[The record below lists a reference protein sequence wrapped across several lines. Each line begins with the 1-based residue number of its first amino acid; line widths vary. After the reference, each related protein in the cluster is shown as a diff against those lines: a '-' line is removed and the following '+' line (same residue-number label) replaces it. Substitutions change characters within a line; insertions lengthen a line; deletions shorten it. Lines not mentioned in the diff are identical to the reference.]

1 MPRNTG
7 GRKARMGSDSML
19 NYKGMPDYDAGNV
32 HVQKNLNVAGHSVL
46 NNVTVNRLTVTNATL
61 STFEVPV
68 VTSNPTLAGGQAPS
82 SAGLITVDNTAGSGK
97 MYFSR
102 LDETSANEVAA
113 AETANTNIQADT
125 LIGDVVTE
133 AAGTGLQAVIDEI
146 DQGSGTDEEKLAAA
160 KIASAKKLAELKVEA
175 ANTFEWIEVTSS

>member
-32 HVQKNLNVAGHSVL
+32 DVQKNLNVLGHSVL
-46 NNVTVNRLTVTNATL
+46 NNVTAKNVTVDKLTVTNATL

-68 VTSNPTLAGGQAPS
+68 VTSDPTQAGGVDPT

-102 LDETSANEVAA
+102 LDETSANVVTA
-113 AETANTNIQADT
+113 AEAANTNIQADT

-146 DQGSGTDEEKLAAA
+146 DQGPGTDEEKLAAA
-160 KIASAKKLAELKVEA
+160 KIASAKKLAELK
-175 ANTFEWIEVTSS
+175 